1 MADANLELAKQAALS
16 SISSASQTFQTYK
29 NMEVQLANSYQ
40 SILANKVAYE
50 KTFLAY
56 SGGYTDHE
64 NLNAKFQSYTSSG
77 QQYLLDLQK
86 NLKSR
91 LKIMKHIKE
100 GYFDEFQLINSKVIK
115 KLLEKLNL

>member
-1 MADANLELAKQAALS
+1 
-16 SISSASQTFQTYK
+16 
-29 NMEVQLANSYQ
+29 MEFKLTNSHQ
-40 SILANKVAYE
+40 SLLANKVAYE

-77 QQYLLDLQK
+77 QQYLLELQE

-91 LKIMKHIKE
+91 LKIMKDIKE
-100 GYFDEFQLINSKVIK
+100 GYFDEFQLINSKVNEK
-115 KLLEKLNL
+115 FLEKLDL